1 MLFKDLS
8 KTSPEVI
15 ISRTWE
21 SLRDTHEN
29 LFENSR
35 FDEFILALRE
45 SIKNGDITEA
55 LLDDLRLQHIAAN
68 KMSAEYPFLYA
79 CILNELAQQAL
90 SSGDHN
96 RSWPLITHASASAE
110 GAATHAFYSTVIDTT
125 AALNHR
131 RAMAGANA
139 RNAKFQKV
147 KDYALTLMIEKRPKH
162 GWDDFMHAAESIKN
176 ELGNFIDMKK
186 IGLRKELIT
195 KTLRRW
201 RKDDEIFRRA
211 IAEIIPSLKQ

>member
-1 MLFKDLS
+1 MLFENLS
-8 KTSPEVI
+8 NTSPGDI

-45 SIKNGDITEA
+45 SMNKGNITET

-68 KMSAEYPFLYA
+68 QMSPEYPFLYA
-79 CILNELAQQAL
+79 CVLNELAQQAL
-90 SSGDHN
+90 NTGNHS

-110 GAATHAFYSTVIDTT
+110 GAATHTFYRSVIDTT

-139 RNAKFQKV
+139 RNAKFQAV

-176 ELGNFIDMKK
+176 ELGNFIDMEK

-195 KTLRRW
+195 KTLQRW
-201 RKDDEIFRRA
+201 RKDDEHFRSA
-211 IAEIIPSLKQ
+211 ITQIIPTLKQ